1 MAESKAALAPEAVRH
16 TLMPSTSSDRTPL
29 MRRGRLMVCR
39 IGYTKYSMVRLRP
52 IEVVRINEQVYEAI
66 EAAIVRCELGPGAVL
81 GDRQLAEDLGIS
93 RTPVRDAL
101 HRLESSGLVERRGRM
116 GWMVSTFALRDV
128 RELFELRR
136 VFEPLGLERLSEGW
150 DEELVRELSH
160 SFEKFPE
167 RLTQGQLPG
176 YLHDD
181 RRFHEKIVECSR
193 NERVIRFYGTVEKQI
208 DRIRHYLSYNY
219 EGRVEASL
227 KEHREICAAIV
238 AHDLSAAIE
247 ALDNHLHN
255 VEELI
260 TALARERGLDQRTRE
275 QSA

>member
-1 MAESKAALAPEAVRH
+1 MAQL
-16 TLMPSTSSDRTPL
+16 
-29 MRRGRLMVCR
+29 RR
-39 IGYTKYSMVRLRP
+39 
-52 IEVVRINEQVYEAI
+52 IEVVRINEQVYEAV
-66 EAAIVRCELGPGAVL
+66 EAAIVRCELEPGAVL
-81 GDRQLAEDLGIS
+81 GDRRLAEVLEVS

-116 GWMVSTFALRDV
+116 GWMVSTFALQDV

-136 VFEPLGLERLSEGW
+136 VLEPLGLERLSETW
-150 DEELVRELSH
+150 DEAVVRELSH

-167 RLTQGQLPG
+167 RLTEDLLLD

-181 RRFHEKIVECSR
+181 HRFHKKIVECSR
-193 NERVIRFYGTVEKQI
+193 NVRVIRFYGTVEKQI

-227 KEHREICAAIV
+227 KEHREICAAI
-238 AHDLSAAIE
+238 AACDLSAATE
-247 ALDNHLHN
+247 ALNDHLRD

-275 QSA
+275 RSA

>member
-1 MAESKAALAPEAVRH
+1 MAQL
-16 TLMPSTSSDRTPL
+16 
-29 MRRGRLMVCR
+29 RR
-39 IGYTKYSMVRLRP
+39 
-52 IEVVRINEQVYEAI
+52 IEVVRINEQVYEAV
-66 EAAIVRCELGPGAVL
+66 EAAIVRCELEPGAVL
-81 GDRQLAEDLGIS
+81 GDRRLAEVLEVS

-116 GWMVSTFALRDV
+116 GWMVSTFALQDV

-136 VFEPLGLERLSEGW
+136 VLEPLGLERLSETW
-150 DEELVRELSH
+150 DEAVVRELSH

-167 RLTQGQLPG
+167 RLTEDLLLD

-181 RRFHEKIVECSR
+181 HRFHKKIVECSR
-193 NERVIRFYGTVEKQI
+193 NGRVIRFYGTVEKQI

-227 KEHREICAAIV
+227 KEHREICAAI
-238 AHDLSAAIE
+238 AACDLSAATE
-247 ALDNHLHN
+247 ALNDHLRD

-275 QSA
+275 RSA

>member
-1 MAESKAALAPEAVRH
+1 MAQL
-16 TLMPSTSSDRTPL
+16 
-29 MRRGRLMVCR
+29 RR
-39 IGYTKYSMVRLRP
+39 

-66 EAAIVRCELGPGAVL
+66 ETAIVRCELGPGTVL
-81 GDRQLAEDLGIS
+81 GDRQLAEVLGIS

-116 GWMVSTFALRDV
+116 GWMVSTFALQDV

-136 VFEPLGLERLSEGW
+136 IFEPLGLERLSENW
-150 DEELVRELSH
+150 DEAIVRQLSH

-167 RLTQGQLPG
+167 RLAQDLLPD
-176 YLHDD
+176 YLHED
-181 RRFHEKIVECSR
+181 RRFHKEIVGRSR
-193 NERVIRFYGTVEKQI
+193 NGRVIRFYGTAEKQI

-227 KEHREICAAIV
+227 KEHREICRAIA
-238 AHDLSAAIE
+238 AHDLSAATE
-247 ALDNHLHN
+247 ALDNHLRN

-260 TALARERGLDQRTRE
+260 TGLAREHGLDQRTRE
-275 QSA
+275 RSA

>member
-1 MAESKAALAPEAVRH
+1 MTRL
-16 TLMPSTSSDRTPL
+16 
-29 MRRGRLMVCR
+29 GR
-39 IGYTKYSMVRLRP
+39 
-52 IEVVRINEQVYEAI
+52 IEVARINERVYEAI

-81 GDRQLAEDLGIS
+81 GDRQLAEDLGVS

-116 GWMVSTFALRDV
+116 GWMVSTFALQDV
-128 RELFELRR
+128 QELFELRR
-136 VFEPLGLERLSEGW
+136 IFEPLGLERLSETW
-150 DEELVRELSH
+150 DETVVGELSH
-160 SFEKFPE
+160 SFERFPE
-167 RLTQGQLPG
+167 RPAQDLLLD
-176 YLHDD
+176 YLLED
-181 RRFHEKIVECSR
+181 RRFHKEIVGCSR
-193 NERVIRFYGTVEKQI
+193 NGRVIRFYGTVEKQI

-227 KEHREICAAIV
+227 KEHREICAAIA

-247 ALDNHLHN
+247 ALDNHLRN

-275 QSA
+275 RSA

>member
-1 MAESKAALAPEAVRH
+1 MAQL
-16 TLMPSTSSDRTPL
+16 
-29 MRRGRLMVCR
+29 RR
-39 IGYTKYSMVRLRP
+39 
-52 IEVVRINEQVYEAI
+52 IEVVRINEQVYEAV
-66 EAAIVRCELGPGAVL
+66 EAAIVRCELEPGAVL
-81 GDRQLAEDLGIS
+81 GDRQLAEMLGVS

-128 RELFELRR
+128 RELFELRW
-136 VFEPLGLERLSEGW
+136 VFEPLGLERLSETW
-150 DEELVRELSH
+150 DEAVVRELSH

-167 RLTQGQLPG
+167 RLTEDLLPD

-181 RRFHEKIVECSR
+181 HRFHKKIVECSR
-193 NERVIRFYGTVEKQI
+193 NGRVIRFYGAVEKQI

-227 KEHREICAAIV
+227 EEHREICAAI
-238 AHDLSAAIE
+238 AARDLSAATE
-247 ALDNHLHN
+247 ALNDHLRN

-275 QSA
+275 RSA

>member
-1 MAESKAALAPEAVRH
+1 
-16 TLMPSTSSDRTPL
+16 
-29 MRRGRLMVCR
+29 MRIYR
-39 IGYTKYSMVRLRP
+39 IGYTEFPMAQLRR
-52 IEVVRINEQVYEAI
+52 IEVVRINEQVYEAV
-66 EAAIVRCELGPGAVL
+66 EAAIVRCDLDPGAVL
-81 GDRQLAEDLGIS
+81 GDRQLAEMLGVS

-116 GWMVSTFALRDV
+116 GWMVSTFALQDV

-136 VFEPLGLERLSEGW
+136 VFEPLGLESLSQTW
-150 DEELVRELSH
+150 DEAVVRELSH

-167 RLTQGQLPG
+167 RLTRDLLPD

-181 RRFHEKIVECSR
+181 HRFHKKIVECSQNGR
-193 NERVIRFYGTVEKQI
+193 IIRFYGTVEKQI

-227 KEHREICAAIV
+227 KEHREICAAI
-238 AHDLSAAIE
+238 AARDLSAATV
-247 ALDNHLHN
+247 ALDNHLRN

-275 QSA
+275 RSA

>member
-1 MAESKAALAPEAVRH
+1 MAQL
-16 TLMPSTSSDRTPL
+16 
-29 MRRGRLMVCR
+29 RR
-39 IGYTKYSMVRLRP
+39 
-52 IEVVRINEQVYEAI
+52 IEVVRINEQVYEAV
-66 EAAIVRCELGPGAVL
+66 EAAIVRCELEPGAVL
-81 GDRQLAEDLGIS
+81 GDRQLAEMLGVS

-128 RELFELRR
+128 RELFELRW
-136 VFEPLGLERLSEGW
+136 VFEPLGLERLSETW
-150 DEELVRELSH
+150 DEAVVRELSH

-167 RLTQGQLPG
+167 RLTEDLLPD

-181 RRFHEKIVECSR
+181 HRFHKKIVECSR
-193 NERVIRFYGTVEKQI
+193 NGRVIRFYGTVEKQI

-227 KEHREICAAIV
+227 EEHREICAAI
-238 AHDLSAAIE
+238 AARDLSAATE
-247 ALDNHLHN
+247 ALNDHLRN

-260 TALARERGLDQRTRE
+260 TALARERG
-275 QSA
+275 

>member
-1 MAESKAALAPEAVRH
+1 MAQL
-16 TLMPSTSSDRTPL
+16 
-29 MRRGRLMVCR
+29 RR
-39 IGYTKYSMVRLRP
+39 

-66 EAAIVRCELGPGAVL
+66 EVAIVQCEPGPGAVL
-81 GDRQLAEDLGIS
+81 GDRQLAEMLGAS

-116 GWMVSTFALRDV
+116 GWMVSTFALQDV

-136 VFEPLGLERLSEGW
+136 VFEPVGLEHLSETW
-150 DEELVRELSH
+150 DEAVVRELSH

-167 RLTQGQLPG
+167 RLTQDLLPD

-181 RRFHEKIVECSR
+181 RRFHKKIVECSR
-193 NERVIRFYGTVEKQI
+193 NDRIIRFYGTVEKQI

-227 KEHREICAAIV
+227 KEHREICAAI
-238 AHDLSAAIE
+238 AARDLRAATE
-247 ALDNHLHN
+247 ALDNHLRN

-260 TALARERGLDQRTRE
+260 VALARERGLDNRVGQR
-275 QSA
+275 SA

>member
-1 MAESKAALAPEAVRH
+1 MTQL
-16 TLMPSTSSDRTPL
+16 
-29 MRRGRLMVCR
+29 RR
-39 IGYTKYSMVRLRP
+39 
-52 IEVVRINEQVYEAI
+52 IEVVRINEQVYEAV
-66 EAAIVRCELGPGAVL
+66 EAAIVRCDLDPGAVL
-81 GDRQLAEDLGIS
+81 GDRQLAEMLGVS

-116 GWMVSTFALRDV
+116 GWMVSTFALQDV

-136 VFEPLGLERLSEGW
+136 VFEPLGLESLSQTW
-150 DEELVRELSH
+150 DEAVVRELSH

-167 RLTQGQLPG
+167 RLTRDLLPD

-181 RRFHEKIVECSR
+181 HQFHKKIVGCSR
-193 NERVIRFYGTVEKQI
+193 NGRVIRFYETVEKQI

-227 KEHREICAAIV
+227 KEHREICAAI
-238 AHDLSAAIE
+238 AARDLSAATE
-247 ALDNHLHN
+247 ALDNHLRN

-275 QSA
+275 RSA

>member
-1 MAESKAALAPEAVRH
+1 MAQL
-16 TLMPSTSSDRTPL
+16 
-29 MRRGRLMVCR
+29 RR
-39 IGYTKYSMVRLRP
+39 
-52 IEVVRINEQVYEAI
+52 IEVVRINEQVYEAV
-66 EAAIVRCELGPGAVL
+66 EAAIVRCELEPGAVL
-81 GDRQLAEDLGIS
+81 GDRQLAEMLGVS

-128 RELFELRR
+128 RELFELRW
-136 VFEPLGLERLSEGW
+136 VFEPLGLERLSETW
-150 DEELVRELSH
+150 DEAVVRELSH
-160 SFEKFPE
+160 SFEKLPE
-167 RLTQGQLPG
+167 RLTEDLLPD

-181 RRFHEKIVECSR
+181 HRFHKKIVECSR
-193 NERVIRFYGTVEKQI
+193 NGRVIRFYGTVEKQI

-227 KEHREICAAIV
+227 EEHREICAAI
-238 AHDLSAAIE
+238 AARDLSAATE
-247 ALDNHLHN
+247 ALNDHLRN

-275 QSA
+275 RSA

>member
-1 MAESKAALAPEAVRH
+1 MTQL
-16 TLMPSTSSDRTPL
+16 
-29 MRRGRLMVCR
+29 RR
-39 IGYTKYSMVRLRP
+39 
-52 IEVVRINEQVYEAI
+52 IEVVRINEQVYEAV
-66 EAAIVRCELGPGAVL
+66 EAAIVRCDLDPGAVL
-81 GDRQLAEDLGIS
+81 GDRQLAEMLGVS

-116 GWMVSTFALRDV
+116 GWMVSTFALQDV

-136 VFEPLGLERLSEGW
+136 VFEPLGLERLSQAW
-150 DEELVRELSH
+150 DEAVVRELSH
-160 SFEKFPE
+160 SFEQFPE
-167 RLTQGQLPG
+167 RLTPDLLPD

-181 RRFHEKIVECSR
+181 HRFHKKIVGCSR
-193 NERVIRFYGTVEKQI
+193 NGRVIRFYEAVEKQI

-227 KEHREICAAIV
+227 KEHREICAAI
-238 AHDLSAAIE
+238 AARDLSAATE
-247 ALDNHLHN
+247 ALDNHLRN

-275 QSA
+275 RSA

>member
-1 MAESKAALAPEAVRH
+1 MAQL
-16 TLMPSTSSDRTPL
+16 
-29 MRRGRLMVCR
+29 RR
-39 IGYTKYSMVRLRP
+39 
-52 IEVVRINEQVYEAI
+52 IEIVRINEQVYEAV
-66 EAAIVRCELGPGAVL
+66 EAAIVQCDLMPGVVL
-81 GDRQLAEDLGIS
+81 GDRQLAVMLGVS

-116 GWMVSTFALRDV
+116 GWMVSTFALQDV

-136 VFEPLGLERLSEGW
+136 VFEPLGLKYLSETW
-150 DEELVRELSH
+150 DAAVVRELSH

-167 RLTQGQLPG
+167 RLTEDLLPD

-181 RRFHEKIVECSR
+181 HRFHKKIVECSR
-193 NERVIRFYGTVEKQI
+193 NGRVIRFYGTVEKQI

-227 KEHREICAAIV
+227 KEHREIGAAI
-238 AHDLSAAIE
+238 AARNLSAATE
-247 ALDNHLHN
+247 ALDNHLRN

-275 QSA
+275 RSA

>member
-1 MAESKAALAPEAVRH
+1 MAQL
-16 TLMPSTSSDRTPL
+16 
-29 MRRGRLMVCR
+29 RR
-39 IGYTKYSMVRLRP
+39 
-52 IEVVRINEQVYEAI
+52 IEVVRINEQVYEAV
-66 EAAIVRCELGPGAVL
+66 EAAIVRCDLDPGAVL
-81 GDRQLAEDLGIS
+81 GDRQLAEMLGVS

-116 GWMVSTFALRDV
+116 GWMVSTFALQDV

-136 VFEPLGLERLSEGW
+136 VFEPLGLERLSQAW
-150 DEELVRELSH
+150 DEAVVRELSH
-160 SFEKFPE
+160 SFEQFPE
-167 RLTQGQLPG
+167 RLTPDLLPD

-181 RRFHEKIVECSR
+181 HRFHKRIVGCSR
-193 NERVIRFYGTVEKQI
+193 NGRVIRFYEAVEKQI

-227 KEHREICAAIV
+227 KEHREICAAI
-238 AHDLSAAIE
+238 AARDLSAATE
-247 ALDNHLHN
+247 ALDNHLRN

-275 QSA
+275 RSA

>member
-1 MAESKAALAPEAVRH
+1 MTQL
-16 TLMPSTSSDRTPL
+16 
-29 MRRGRLMVCR
+29 RR
-39 IGYTKYSMVRLRP
+39 

-66 EAAIVRCELGPGAVL
+66 EAAIVRCELEPGAVL
-81 GDRQLAEDLGIS
+81 GDRQLAEVLDVS

-136 VFEPLGLERLSEGW
+136 VFEPLGLERLSETW
-150 DEELVRELSH
+150 DEAVVRELAH

-167 RLTQGQLPG
+167 RLTQDLLPD

-181 RRFHEKIVECSR
+181 RRFHNMIVECSR
-193 NERVIRFYGTVEKQI
+193 NGRIIRFYGTVEKQI

-227 KEHREICAAIV
+227 KEHREICAAI
-238 AHDLSAAIE
+238 AARDLSAATE
-247 ALDNHLHN
+247 ALDNHLRN

-275 QSA
+275 RSA